1 MRVRHLFALL
11 LLAGCA
17 IGRRPAAASSPRP
30 EDALRKLEQVES
42 AARSDPAKLARAGW
56 LRYLIASDPRGASAM
71 LTTASRQGEPAQRAL
86 ALCGLAE
93 IAEDRT
99 DSLEATRLWISA
111 LQAAPAQPVAELA
124 ALRLL
129 DMENESPQIDELIGG
144 AADSLRAPVAPR
156 AARLMRE
163 AAARIAA
170 RRAQT
175 ARDPALEERAWRAAG
190 AIQHWRVAGPF
201 GALRLL
207 DLRKTFPLDRS
218 TPATVELNARN
229 LDFADG
235 DVGLDLEPNDGDL
248 YYAASDV
255 TLERGGN
262 YLFWTEGAA
271 ALEARVDGAVVVSRV
286 PYPAESPRAQT
297 VPVRLP
303 PGVHHLLVRWTRAE
317 GSRFRAALVREDG
330 AASDQFSAAPAQLG
344 GARLAA
350 FCDLGV
356 PCVSPPAWTDRSD
369 LRAAASAMLE
379 DDPAD
384 PLASWLFARAAM
396 GDDRAASREMVDR
409 TVLLSG
415 SGAPALMLRAQQLLH
430 DPEVPDR
437 IGRARALADLQDSAR
452 KDPLLVRARL
462 TAAALERDS
471 ERFDDAS
478 QDLDKAEAVLRE
490 QKAPPSPRVLL
501 ARARLLEA
509 RGNVASARAR
519 ALEALQAI
527 PGRCDSLQVLFGL
540 SRRDSSLADERRYAD
555 LLTACNDGLST
566 AAQVARDRG
575 DLARAEDLLRLA
587 TALRPAQPAR
597 LELLADVQSARKE
610 GQQAVASLRAA
621 AALAPRAPEPL
632 RRLGGVLELLG
643 ESKSATE
650 ARRAALRLAPGDL
663 QVRQQVWL
671 DQGTRL
677 LAWSDRD
684 AAAIAKASTAAPAA
698 ASAVRV
704 LDQGAVQMFPD
715 GGGVERVHTL
725 VRVLD
730 KKGVSKFGEA
740 QIPGDAQ
747 VLHLRTLK
755 ADGRALEPESIP
767 EKEAISLPGLEPGDA
782 VEVDYLRG
790 LGPRGPDLPG
800 YTLGAFY
807 FRDDETP
814 MVESSYEV
822 RAPAPVEVD
831 AHNFQLP
838 PGALT
843 REGDEA
849 RFRYTA
855 RDVKPLPPE
864 PHQVS
869 ESETMPWVQ
878 LGIGATQQDLVKS
891 IADWTLLRARPGSST
906 LALVQR
912 AGGSGPADT
921 AQKIQAAVAQAVR
934 GRSTGTDFG
943 QSAAHVLAQGRGNR
957 LVVLKAALASAKIP
971 SHIVLAR
978 TFVADRAAY
987 RFPRGEL
994 YGYALLRIDLP
1005 GGPAWVDPSY
1015 RLAPFDQI
1023 PAFVRG
1029 EDAWVLPEPG
1039 EEAAH
1044 IRLPSALPGQQDGRA
1059 LELSLTLDA
1068 EGAAAGTARDE
1079 HRGFEAA
1086 SLKDALE
1093 RLDQNQRKQAV
1104 ESMLAHGLRD
1114 VSLESLST
1122 AHESEVG
1129 GTAVLSYGLRA
1140 QLARRDG
1147 VRLFVPSSL
1156 VPSRLSRRWVQ
1167 MAERQ
1172 TAMLIDSPEEVV
1184 QRATIALPKGTHLTA
1199 GPPAV
1204 ALTTPFGSY
1213 RWSAREEGDKL
1224 VIDEALSVP
1233 QQRVQPAQ
1241 YAAFSDFARAVDQA
1255 QSQELL
1261 LTPDPRKRP

>member
-1 MRVRHLFALL
+1 MKARHVFAVL

-17 IGRRPAAASSPRP
+17 TGGRGKGPGAKP
-30 EDALRKLEQVES
+30 EDALRKLEQVEA
-42 AARSDPAKLARAGW
+42 AARKDPSQLARAGW
-56 LRYLIASDPRGASAM
+56 LRYLIASDPRGASVA
-71 LTTASRQGEPAQRAL
+71 LDRASREGEPAQRAL
-86 ALCGLAE
+86 ALSGLAE

-99 DSLEATRLWISA
+99 DSLAATRLWISA
-111 LQAAPAQPVAELA
+111 LQIAPTQPEAELA
-124 ALRLL
+124 AVRLL
-129 DMENESPQIDELIGG
+129 DMENESPQIDELISG
-144 AADSLRAPVAPR
+144 AADSLRPPVAPR
-156 AARLMRE
+156 AARLLRE

-175 ARDPALEERAWRAAG
+175 ARDPAVEERAWRAMG
-190 AIQHWRVAGPF
+190 AIQRWRVAGPF
-201 GALRLL
+201 AALRLL

-218 TPATVELNARN
+218 TPATVALNAR
-229 LDFADG
+229 DAVFPDG

-286 PYPAESPRAQT
+286 PYPVESARAQS
-297 VPVRLP
+297 VPVRLT
-303 PGVHHLLVRWTRAE
+303 PGVHHVLVRWSRAE
-317 GSRFRAALVREDG
+317 GSRFRASLVRSDG
-330 AASDQFSAAPAQLG
+330 APSDLVSAAPAQLG
-344 GARLAA
+344 GARLAS

-356 PCVSPPAWTDRSD
+356 PCVSPPAWEDRGD
-369 LRAAASAMLE
+369 LRARAAQMLE

-384 PLASWLFARAAM
+384 PLASWLFARAVM
-396 GDDRAASREMVDR
+396 GDDRAATREMVDR

-415 SGAPALMLRAQQLLH
+415 SGAPALALRSQQLLR

-437 IGRARALADLQDSAR
+437 IGRARALADLQEAAR

-462 TAAALERDS
+462 TAAALERES
-471 ERFDDAS
+471 ERFDDAA
-478 QDLDKAEAVLRE
+478 QDLDKAEGALRE
-490 QKAPPSPRVLL
+490 ARAPPSPRVLM
-501 ARARLLEA
+501 ARARLLDA

-519 ALEALQAI
+519 ALEGLQAS
-527 PGRCDSLQVLFGL
+527 PGRCDSLHVLFQL
-540 SRRDSSLADERRYAD
+540 SRRDSSLGEERKYAD
-555 LLTACNDGLST
+555 LLTACNDGLVT

-575 DLARAEDLLRLA
+575 DLARAEELLALSS
-587 TALRPAQPAR
+587 ALRPADPAR
-597 LELLADVQSARKE
+597 LEQLADVQSARKQ
-610 GQQAVASLRAA
+610 GAAAAASLRAA
-621 AALAPRAPEPL
+621 AALAPRAADPL

-643 ESKSATE
+643 ESRAATD
-650 ARRAALRLAPGDL
+650 ARKAALRLAPGDL
-663 QVRQQVWL
+663 QVRQQVAL

-684 AAAIAKASTAAPAA
+684 AAALAKASKAAPAG

-704 LDQGAVQMFPD
+704 LDQGAVQMFAD

-725 VRVLD
+725 TRVLD
-730 KKGVSKFGEA
+730 KKAVSSFGEA
-740 QIPGDAQ
+740 HIPGDAQ

-767 EKEAISLPGLEPGDA
+767 EKEGISLPGLEPGDA

-800 YTLGAFY
+800 FALGAFY

-814 MVESSYEV
+814 MVESTYEV
-822 RAPAPVEVD
+822 RAPAPLEVD
-831 AHNFQLP
+831 AHHLQLP
-838 PGALT
+838 PDALT

-849 RFRYTA
+849 RFRYAA
-855 RDVKPLPPE
+855 RDVKALQAE

-878 LGIGATQQDLVKS
+878 LGTGATQQDLAQS
-891 IADWTLLRARPGSST
+891 IADWTLLRARPGSAT
-906 LALVQR
+906 LALAER
-912 AGGSGPADT
+912 AGGSGAADT
-921 AQKIQAAVAQAVR
+921 ARRIYAAVAQAVR
-934 GRSTGTDFG
+934 GRSTGTDFN

-957 LVVLKAALASAKIP
+957 LVVLKAALASAKIS

-978 TFVADRAAY
+978 TFVADHAAY

-1005 GGPAWVDPSY
+1005 DGPAWVDPSY
-1015 RLAPFDQI
+1015 RLAPFNQL

-1039 EEAAH
+1039 EQAAH
-1044 IRLPSALPGQQDGRA
+1044 VQLPSSLPGQQDGRA
-1059 LELSLTLDA
+1059 LELALSMDA
-1068 EGAAAGTARDE
+1068 EGATSGTARDE

-1093 RLDQNQRKQAV
+1093 RLDQDQRKQAV
-1104 ESMLAHGLRD
+1104 ESMLAHGLRG

-1129 GTAVLSYGLRA
+1129 GTALLSYALKA

-1147 VRLFVPSSL
+1147 AQLFIPSSL

-1167 MAERQ
+1167 LAERQ
-1172 TAMLIDSPEEVV
+1172 TTLLIDSPEEVS
-1184 QRATIALPKGTHLTA
+1184 QRATIALPPGTHLRA
-1199 GPPAV
+1199 GPRPV
-1204 ALTTPFGSY
+1204 ALKTPFGEY
-1213 RWSAREEGDKL
+1213 RWSAREEAGKL
-1224 VIDEALSVP
+1224 VIDEALSIP

-1241 YAAFSDFARAVDQA
+1241 YAAFAAFARNVDQA

-1261 LTPDPRKRP
+1261 VSP